1 MLIMSTYQ
9 QRHQHKTKG
18 KDVFWTKTH
27 IDAILA
33 TPEQG
38 DDVASQVRALSPA
51 FHLTLV
57 LVGVSV
63 LSAHGLVDA
72 RTDARVGV
80 SGALAVMR
88 LADVPVSKARMR
100 TISGSDGQNS
110 SFKIALR

>member
-1 MLIMSTYQ
+1 M
-9 QRHQHKTKG
+9 
-18 KDVFWTKTH
+18 
-27 IDAILA
+27 A
-33 TPEQG
+33 TPGQG
-38 DDVASQVRALSPA
+38 DHVAISPA
-51 FHLTLV
+51 VHLTLV

-110 SFKIALR
+110 SFKISLRQPGINHASLGQNYPSNGLN